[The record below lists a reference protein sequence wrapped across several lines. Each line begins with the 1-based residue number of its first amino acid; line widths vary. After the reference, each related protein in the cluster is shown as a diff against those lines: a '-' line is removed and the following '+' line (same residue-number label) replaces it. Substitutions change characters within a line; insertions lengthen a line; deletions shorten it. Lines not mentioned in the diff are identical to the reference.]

1 MKFQFSMNRNPTDPD
16 TTTTVDHSDIKR
28 WVEHHDG
35 APAQDTATESHPG
48 QLQFIFPADTATT
61 EQIPAPETDHVEEI
75 SWTRFFEQFENENLA
90 LRYHDPEEA
99 DTTSLN
105 YEFADRAIADVNEE
119 DAVDELLGDEV
130 MSTTATRAANVEE
143 GMDVVST
150 RGETVGVVSKTGG
163 AEISV
168 QPDPGLTEKIKIK
181 LNWGD
186 TLEEDEAVYTIPE
199 TQIER
204 IEGDE
209 VRIHYPE

>member
-1 MKFQFSMNRNPTDPD
+1 MSRDPADRD
-16 TTTTVDHSDIKR
+16 TTTTIDHSGIKR

-48 QLQFIFPADTATT
+48 RLQLIFPADTATT
-61 EQIPAPETDHVEEI
+61 EQIPTPETDHIEEI

-90 LRYHDPEEA
+90 LRYHDPEED

-119 DAVDELLGDEV
+119 NAVDELLGDEV

-150 RGETVGVVSKTGG
+150 TGETVGVVSKTGG

-186 TLEEDEAVYTIPE
+186 TLEDDEDVYTVPE